1 MITFSEIMQELCEEI
16 QRLDGGAWGEL
27 PIDEVLEAV
36 QKFTKTRSEWVVTP
50 IRKIEFEGT

>member
-1 MITFSEIMQELCEEI
+1 MISFRDIMQELCEEI

>member
-16 QRLDGGAWGEL
+16 QRLDGGVWGEL